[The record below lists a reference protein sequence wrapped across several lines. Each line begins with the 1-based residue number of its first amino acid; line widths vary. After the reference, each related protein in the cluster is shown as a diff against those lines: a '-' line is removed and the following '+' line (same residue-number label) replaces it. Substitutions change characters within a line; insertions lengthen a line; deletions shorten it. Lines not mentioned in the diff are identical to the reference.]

1 METSLAT
8 KPSPGVSGVLRF
20 RYLGPNEIDELAG
33 LWRAVH
39 ERHTAVAPHLEDVIT
54 SVDADEAWRRRRRQY
69 LDWLSDPDTLAVV
82 AERDRDPVGYAMVT
96 VRTSQQGS
104 WDRGERVG
112 VVQTLAVPEEY
123 TGTGV
128 GSGLLEEVRRQL
140 GSLGIR
146 EIELSALATSSDD
159 IQFLEQEGF
168 RPFVTTMVCR
178 IAGVGA
184 HD

>member
-1 METSLAT
+1 M
-8 KPSPGVSGVLRF
+8 LRF
-20 RYLGPNEIDELAG
+20 RYLGPREIDELAE
-33 LWRAVH
+33 LWTAVH
-39 ERHTAVAPHLEDVIT
+39 EQHTAVAPHLEDVII
-54 SVDADEAWRRRRRQY
+54 SVGADESWRRRRSQY
-69 LDWLSDPDTLAVV
+69 LNWLADPDTLAVL
-82 AERDRDPVGYAMVT
+82 AERGGEPVGYAMVT
-96 VRTSQQGS
+96 IRESQQGS

-112 VVQTLAVPEEY
+112 VVQTLAVPPEH

-140 GSLGIR
+140 GALGIR

-159 IQFLEQEGF
+159 IRFFEQEGF

-178 IAGVGA
+178 IVGVGA

>member
-1 METSLAT
+1 METSLAANSH
-8 KPSPGVSGVLRF
+8 PRVSGVLRF
-20 RYLGPNEIDELAG
+20 RYLGPQEIDELAG
-33 LWRAVH
+33 LWTVVH
-39 ERHTAVAPHLEDVIT
+39 ERHTAVAPHLEDIMT
-54 SVDADEAWRRRRRQY
+54 SVDADEAWRRRKQQY
-69 LDWLSDPDTLAVV
+69 LDWLAQPGTLAVV
-82 AERDRDPVGYAMVT
+82 AERDRAPVGYAMVT
-96 VRTSQQGS
+96 IRSSQQGS

-112 VVQTLAVPEEY
+112 VVQTLAVPEQH

-140 GSLGIR
+140 AEMGIR
-146 EIELSALATSSDD
+146 EIELSALATNAED
-159 IQFLEQEGF
+159 IRFLEQEGF